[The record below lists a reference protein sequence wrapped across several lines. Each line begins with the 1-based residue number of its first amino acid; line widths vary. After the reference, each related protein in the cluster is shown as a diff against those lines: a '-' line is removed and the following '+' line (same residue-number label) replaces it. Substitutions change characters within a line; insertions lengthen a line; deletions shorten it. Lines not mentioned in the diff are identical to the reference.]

1 LINSIIMSIAQ
12 LHNFF
17 NPKTVAVIGA
27 NDREN
32 SVGYSIF
39 KNIKDSG
46 FGGKAFPVNIN
57 AKTVQG
63 AKAYARISD
72 IGEHIDLAI
81 IATPAP
87 TVLDLVVECGKSK
100 VSGIAIISSGFKEA
114 GAEGQKLFGR
124 IQAAGKKYG
133 VKILG
138 PNCLGFI
145 NPRISLNASFAPEMP
160 KPGNIAFVSQSGAL
174 CDTFLD
180 WSLGDNVGFSYFV
193 SIGSMAD
200 ISFDELID
208 YFDTDPNVT
217 SILLYMESLNDARK
231 FMSSARAFSKTKPI
245 VCLKAGLDAAGV
257 KAVASHTG
265 TIAGDNKVFQ
275 AAFQRAGVIR
285 VATISELFNYAKT
298 LNRYK
303 KPAGNRLAI
312 VTNAG
317 GPGVISTD
325 FLTGHGGRL
334 AEISQTTVQALNVE
348 LPPAWSKTNPIDV
361 LGDGQPQHYRS
372 AVKACLDDP
381 NVDGIMITLTPQAVT
396 KSGETAREI
405 ASLPNIGS
413 KPVFASFMGQHRV
426 KEGVE
431 TLMAAGIPVYRT
443 PEKAIA
449 CFLGINEWQK
459 NLENIETTP
468 EAIPVEFIPDAET
481 ARKIIDNAGR
491 EQRFALTGGPARKFL
506 ECYGLAANPAYLA
519 RTAGQA
525 AAIAKRIGFPVA
537 IKLEAKGLL
546 HKTEV
551 GGVKL
556 DIKTA
561 SEAKKAFTQIMDS
574 AKNYIDSGDIE
585 GITVEKMISKKF
597 ELIVGAKFD
606 PMFGPVVAFGMGGV
620 AVEVFNDVAIGLPP
634 LNMALAKNLMEQTKI
649 FTLLKGYRNMPAA
662 NIKELQFFLYKFSY
676 LLVNFPQI
684 KEIDINPLAADAEGI
699 VIVDA
704 KVVFDP
710 ETIKNPP
717 KAYSHLAI
725 LPYIKEY
732 ESRVTIA
739 GQKILLRPIM
749 AEDEPRHREFLNNL
763 SEDSKRFRFFNAIEN
778 FDAKFARHFTQI
790 DYERETAIIA
800 EIEIK
805 GAKTTI
811 GASRLI
817 EEEPNVTAEFA
828 IVVADA
834 WQNKGLGKKLTDH
847 MIRIA
852 RQQGLKKIYLSFL
865 KDNFAIRALVK
876 KEGFKITENQDSDYA
891 ELNLN

>member
-1 LINSIIMSIAQ
+1 MSLSQ

-27 NDREN
+27 NDRED

-39 KNIKDSG
+39 KNIKDSE
-46 FGGKAFPVNIN
+46 FGGKVFPVNIK

-63 AKAYARISD
+63 AQAYPTIAE
-72 IGEHIDLAI
+72 IGEPIDLAI

-87 TVLDLVVECGKSK
+87 TVLGLVIECGKAK
-100 VSGIAIISSGFKEA
+100 VSGVAIISSGFKEA
-114 GAEGQKLFGR
+114 GAEGQKMFER

-160 KPGNIAFVSQSGAL
+160 KAGNIAFVSQSGAL

-245 VCLKAGLDAAGV
+245 VCLKAGVDIAGI

-275 AAFQRAGVIR
+275 AAFKRAGVIR
-285 VATISELFNYAKT
+285 AATISELFNYAKT

-303 KPAGNRLAI
+303 KPNGNRLAI
-312 VTNAG
+312 ITNAG

-325 FLTGHGGRL
+325 YLTGNGGRL
-334 AEISQTTVQALNVE
+334 AEISQETIKILDAE
-348 LPPAWSKTNPIDV
+348 LPPAWSKGNPVDV
-361 LGDGQPQHYRS
+361 LGDGQPQHYRA

-396 KSGETAREI
+396 KSGKI
-405 ASLPNIGS
+405 AQAIVSLPNIGN

-426 KEGVE
+426 KEGVQI
-431 TLMAAGIPVYRT
+431 LLNAGIPVYRT

-449 CFLGINEWQK
+449 CFLGINEWQT
-459 NLENIETTP
+459 NLGKIQTTP
-468 EAIPVEFIPDAET
+468 EAIPEEFVPDVET
-481 ARKIIDNAGR
+481 AQKIIDNAGN
-491 EQRFALTGGPARKFL
+491 EQQFILTGAPARKFL
-506 ECYGLAANPAYLA
+506 ACYGLNANPAYLA
-519 RTAGQA
+519 KTANQA
-525 AAIAKRIGFPVA
+525 AAIAKKIGFPVA
-537 IKLEAKGLL
+537 IKLEATGLL

-551 GGVKL
+551 GGVEL
-556 DIKTA
+556 NVRSE
-561 SEAKKAFTQIMDS
+561 SEAKKAF
-574 AKNYIDSGDIE
+574 ARLLENGKKYIDANNIE
-585 GITVEKMISKKF
+585 GITVEKMVSKKY
-597 ELIVGAKFD
+597 ELIVGTKKD
-606 PMFGPVVAFGMGGV
+606 PMFGPVIVFGMGGV

-634 LNMALAKNLMEQTKI
+634 LNMALAQNLMEQTKI
-649 FTLLKGYRNMPAA
+649 FTLLKGYRGVPGVDV
-662 NIKELQFFLYKFSY
+662 KELEFFLYRFSY
-676 LLVNFPQI
+676 LLTDFPQI
-684 KEIDINPLAADAEGI
+684 KEIDINPLAADENGI
-699 VIVDA
+699 IIVDA

-710 ETIKNPP
+710 EAIKNPP
-717 KAYSHLAI
+717 KPYSHLAI

-732 ESRVTIA
+732 ESHITID
-739 GQKILLRPIM
+739 GQKVLLRPIM

-763 SEDSKRFRFFNAIEN
+763 SEDSKRFRFFEAVEN

-800 EIEIK
+800 EIEAK
-805 GAKTTI
+805 GKKSTI
-811 GASRLI
+811 GVGRLI

-828 IVVADA
+828 IVVADD

-847 MIRIA
+847 MIRVA

-865 KDNFAIRALVK
+865 KDNYAIKALVK
-876 KEGFKITENQDSDYA
+876 KEGFTVTEGPDSGYA
-891 ELNLN
+891 ELNL

>member
-1 LINSIIMSIAQ
+1 MSLAQ

-27 NDREN
+27 NDRED

-39 KNIKDSG
+39 KNIKNSA
-46 FGGKAFPVNIN
+46 FGGKAFPVNIK

-63 AKAYARISD
+63 VKAYASISE
-72 IGEHIDLAI
+72 IGEHIDLVI

-87 TVLDLVVECGKSK
+87 TVLDLVTECGKAK
-100 VSGIAIISSGFKEA
+100 VSGITIISSGFKEA
-114 GAEGQKLFGR
+114 GAEGQKMFDR
-124 IQAAGKKYG
+124 IQSAGKKYG

-160 KPGNIAFVSQSGAL
+160 NPGNIAFVSQSGAL

-245 VCLKAGLDAAGV
+245 VCLKSGVDTAGV

-275 AAFQRAGVIR
+275 AAFTRAGVIR
-285 VATISELFNYAKT
+285 AATISELFNYAKT
-298 LNRYK
+298 LNHYR

-325 FLTGHGGRL
+325 FLTGNGGRL
-334 AEISQTTVQALNVE
+334 AEISQTTVQTLNAQ
-348 LPPAWSKTNPIDV
+348 LPPAWSKSNPIDV

-372 AVKACLDDP
+372 AVQACLNDP

-396 KSGETAREI
+396 KSGQIAREI
-405 ASLPNIGS
+405 ANLPDINS
-413 KPVFASFMGQHRV
+413 KPVFASFMGQRRV
-426 KEGVE
+426 KDGVRI
-431 TLMAAGIPVYRT
+431 LLDAGIPVYRT

-459 NLENIETTP
+459 NLENIQTPP
-468 EAIPVEFIPDAET
+468 EAIPAQFVPDTQT
-481 ARKIIDNAGR
+481 ARIIMERAA
-491 EQRFALTGGPARKFL
+491 EEKRFILTGAPARKFL
-506 ECYGLAANPAYLA
+506 SCYGLAANPAYLA
-519 RTAGQA
+519 KTAARA
-525 AAIAKRIGFPVA
+525 AAIAKKIGFPAA
-537 IKLEAKGLL
+537 IKLEATGLL

-551 GGVKL
+551 NGIKL
-556 DIKTA
+556 NIRSA
-561 SEAKKAFTQIMDS
+561 SEAKKAFDQIMES
-574 AKNYIDSGDIE
+574 AKNYIDPKNIE
-585 GITVEKMISKKF
+585 GITVEKMVSKKF
-597 ELIVGAKFD
+597 ELIVGAKKD
-606 PMFGPVVAFGMGGV
+606 PMFGPVIVFGMGGV
-620 AVEVFNDVAIGLPP
+620 AVEVFNDVTIGLPP

-649 FTLLKGYRNMPAA
+649 FTLLKGYRNMPGADIA
-662 NIKELQFFLYKFSY
+662 ELQFFLYKFSY
-676 LLVNFPQI
+676 LLTDFPQI

-699 VIVDA
+699 LIVDA

-710 ETIKNPP
+710 EAIANPP
-717 KAYSHLAI
+717 KPYSHLAI

-732 ESRVTIA
+732 ESRITIA
-739 GQKILLRPIM
+739 GGQKVLLRPIM

-763 SEDSKRFRFFNAIEN
+763 SEESKRFRFFNAPEN

-800 EIEIK
+800 EIEEK
-805 GAKTTI
+805 GKKITI
-811 GASRLI
+811 GAGRLI

-834 WQNKGLGKKLTDH
+834 WQRKGLGKKITDH

-865 KDNFAIRALVK
+865 KDNYAIKALVK
-876 KEGFKITENQDSDYA
+876 KEGFAIVENPDSGSA
-891 ELNLN
+891 ELNLG

>member
-1 LINSIIMSIAQ
+1 MSLIQ

-39 KNIKDSG
+39 KNIKDSAYT
-46 FGGKAFPVNIN
+46 GKVFPVNIK
-57 AKTVQG
+57 AKIVQG
-63 AKAYARISD
+63 IKAYGSVSEIS
-72 IGEHIDLAI
+72 EHIDLAV
-81 IATPAP
+81 IATPAA
-87 TVLDLVVECGKSK
+87 TVLDLVIECGKSG
-100 VSGIAIISSGFKEA
+100 VGGVAIISSGFKEA
-114 GAEGQKLFGR
+114 DTEGQKMFSR
-124 IQAAGKKYG
+124 IQTAGKKYG

-145 NPRISLNASFAPEMP
+145 NPRLALNASFAPEMP

-245 VCLKAGLDAAGV
+245 VCLKAGLDSAGI

-275 AAFQRAGVIR
+275 AAFKRAGVIR
-285 VATISELFNYAKT
+285 AATISELFNYAKT
-298 LNRYK
+298 LNHYK
-303 KPAGNRLAI
+303 KPNGNRLAI

-334 AEISQTTVQALNVE
+334 AEISQATVQTLNSE
-348 LPPAWSKTNPIDV
+348 LPAAWSKGNPIDV

-372 AVKACLDDP
+372 AVKACLDDQ

-396 KSGETAREI
+396 KSGEIAREI
-405 ASLPNIGS
+405 ASLPNIGN

-431 TLMAAGIPVYRT
+431 ILLGAGIPVYRT

-459 NLENIETTP
+459 NLENIEITP
-468 EAIPVEFIPDAET
+468 EAIPAEFVPDTET
-481 ARKIIDNAGR
+481 ALKMIDRANN
-491 EQRFALTGGPARKFL
+491 EQRFILTGAPARKFL

-519 RTAGQA
+519 KTANRA
-525 AAIAKRIGFPVA
+525 AAIAKKIGFPVA
-537 IKLEAKGLL
+537 VKLEAAGLL
-546 HKTEV
+546 HKTEI

-556 DIKTA
+556 NIRSA
-561 SEAKKAFTQIMDS
+561 SEVKKAFAQLMEN
-574 AKNYIDSGDIE
+574 AKTYIDAKDIE
-585 GITVEKMISKKF
+585 GITVEKMVSKKF
-597 ELIVGAKFD
+597 ELIVGGKFD
-606 PMFGPVVAFGMGGV
+606 PMFGPVIVFGMGGV
-620 AVEVFNDVAIGLPP
+620 AVEVFNDIAIGLPP

-649 FTLLKGYRNMPAA
+649 FTLLKGYRNLPGA
-662 NIKELQFFLYKFSY
+662 NVRELQFFLYKFSY
-676 LLVNFPQI
+676 LLADFPQI
-684 KEIDINPLAADAEGI
+684 KEIDINPLAADENDIAI
-699 VIVDA
+699 IDA

-710 ETIKNPP
+710 NAVKNPP
-717 KAYSHLAI
+717 KPYSHLAI

-732 ESRVTIA
+732 ESHITVA
-739 GQKILLRPIM
+739 GQKVFLRPIM

-763 SEDSKRFRFFNAIEN
+763 SEDSKRFRFFGAAEN
-778 FDAKFARHFTQI
+778 F
-790 DYERETAIIA
+790 
-800 EIEIK
+800 
-805 GAKTTI
+805 
-811 GASRLI
+811 
-817 EEEPNVTAEFA
+817 
-828 IVVADA
+828 
-834 WQNKGLGKKLTDH
+834 
-847 MIRIA
+847 
-852 RQQGLKKIYLSFL
+852 
-865 KDNFAIRALVK
+865 
-876 KEGFKITENQDSDYA
+876 
-891 ELNLN
+891 